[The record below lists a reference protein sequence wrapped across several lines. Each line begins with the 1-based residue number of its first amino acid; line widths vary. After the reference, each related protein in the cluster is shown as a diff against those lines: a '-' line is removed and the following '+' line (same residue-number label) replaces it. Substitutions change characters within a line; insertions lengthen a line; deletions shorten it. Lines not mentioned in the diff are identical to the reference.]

1 MTDDVKKIKIRE
13 DESYLGR
20 VRPGGWT
27 NPTPRGRY
35 DLAVVG
41 GGPAGLAA
49 AEAAARGGHSVALIE
64 RHRLGGNS
72 LNAGSVPSKAI
83 VSAGRA
89 FADMRHAEDFG
100 AAVSRN
106 PKADFAA
113 IAERM
118 RRIRARIAAQSSA
131 EMLASSGIDI
141 FFGDARFAGPQSF
154 VVGGVEISFAK
165 AILATGARPMPP
177 TDIPGLDAVG
187 YRTSA
192 DIFDLPAL
200 PNRIAI
206 IGGGPLG
213 CEMAQALC
221 RLGAHVSIIQDDPKF
236 LPREER
242 DAAEILS
249 RCLAR
254 DGVEIRLNTTVTGA
268 RLENGVRV
276 LETFNNEIRLD
287 IEAELV
293 LLSIGRIPNIEH
305 LELDRGGVASDTKH
319 GIIVDDSFQTSNPNV
334 YAAGDVCLDLK
345 FANAAIASARMASAN
360 ALGGAAHSRQDMLVP
375 WCTYCDPEIAHIGLH
390 VFDAH
395 ELSVPIKSFTVMMHD
410 IDRAITDSQDA
421 GFVKIHIEDGTD
433 RILGATIV
441 AERASEMIN
450 EMAVVMG
457 AGIGL
462 GALSGVIHAYPA
474 QSEGIMRAALAYV
487 QQQKGTSC
495 PKKPETD
502 NSPIVS
508 SSSPAPPRASAGPS
522 PCALPRKAPNSD

>member
-1 MTDDVKKIKIRE
+1 MADDVKKIKIRE
-13 DESYLGR
+13 EESYLGR
-20 VRPGGWT
+20 VRPEGWT

-72 LNAGSVPSKAI
+72 LNAGTVPSKAI
-83 VSAGRA
+83 VGAARV
-89 FADMRHAEDFG
+89 FADMRHAEEFG
-100 AAVSRN
+100 VAVARN

-113 IAERM
+113 VAERM
-118 RRIRARIAAQSSA
+118 RRIRARIAAHSSA
-131 EMLASSGIDI
+131 DKLAATGIDVI
-141 FFGDARFAGPQSF
+141 FGDARFFGPQSLT
-154 VVGGVEISFAK
+154 VGGVEIPFAK

-177 TDIPGLDAVG
+177 KDIPGLDTIG
-187 YRTSA
+187 YCTSA

-200 PNRIAI
+200 PDRIAI

-221 RLGAHVSIIQDDPKF
+221 RLGARVSIIQDDPKF

-287 IEAELV
+287 IEADLV

-305 LELDRGGVASDTKH
+305 LELDRGSIASDAKR
-319 GIIVDDSFQTSNPNV
+319 GIIVDDHFRTSNPQV
-334 YAAGDVCLDLK
+334 YAAGDACLDLK
-345 FANAAIASARMASAN
+345 FANAAVASARMAAAN
-360 ALGGAAHSRQDMLVP
+360 ALDGAAHSRRNMLVP

-395 ELSVPIKSFTVMMHD
+395 ERSVPIKSFTVMMHD
-410 IDRAITDSQDA
+410 IDRAITDGRDD

-441 AERASEMIN
+441 ATGASELIN
-450 EMAVVMG
+450 EMAMAMSAGVGLDVLSRVVHTYPSQS
-457 AGIGL
+457 AG
-462 GALSGVIHAYPA
+462 VV
-474 QSEGIMRAALAYV
+474 QAALAYAK
-487 QQQKGTSC
+487 QQKG
-495 PKKPETD
+495 
-502 NSPIVS
+502 SP
-508 SSSPAPPRASAGPS
+508 
-522 PCALPRKAPNSD
+522 